1 MPNSDTTQQ
10 QLRELSWWSG
20 PEIYVIIDDY
30 DLVATSTGNPVAALL
45 EFIPHSKDV
54 GLHLVIARR
63 SGGRARTVRTGDCRI
78 RDMAPAGVVMSGS
91 RDEGNLVGAVRGSEM
106 PQGRGTYVSRSQTQL
121 VQLPRMPP
129 L

>member
-1 MPNSDTTQQ
+1 M
-10 QLRELSWWSG
+10 
-20 PEIYVIIDDY
+20 
-30 DLVATSTGNPVAALL
+30 
-45 EFIPHSKDV
+45 

-63 SGGRARTVRTGDCRI
+63 SGGAGRALFEPVIARI

-121 VQLPRMPP
+121 VQLPWMPP